1 MIKSFNMIIFL
12 FGIILV
18 VIGYTH
24 NIKEECHPK
33 IEYRFIPKDTYENLL
48 YDNDVTE
55 SVWKDMSNDDYM
67 HNYSDIK
74 AYNEDDII

>member
-33 IEYRFIPKDTYENLL
+33 IEYRFIPKNTYEKL
-48 YDNDVTE
+48 
-55 SVWKDMSNDDYM
+55 
-67 HNYSDIK
+67 
-74 AYNEDDII
+74 II